1 MNEIGQKKISEDE
14 CDRTPALKELVSWW
28 GRASSEQIL
37 IYNYASLTIHD
48 KGTEHQAQR
57 GDSSENGLANG
68 RKVHP
73 ERGGREDP

>member
-14 CDRTPALKELVSWW
+14 RDTTPALEELVSLW

-37 IYNYASLTIHD
+37 IYNYASVPISD
-48 KGTEHQAQR
+48 KGTEYQAQR

-68 RKVHP
+68 LKVHP